1 MIKLDRL
8 IGKGAFG
15 EVYAGLMTNNQSV
28 AIKTLHSSA
37 SSTQRVDFLKEA
49 IIMNQFNHE

>member
-1 MIKLDRL
+1 
-8 IGKGAFG
+8 
-15 EVYAGLMTNNQSV
+15 MTNNQSV